1 MDKVVGGAEAEM
13 EMRVAEIQKLGEN
26 IIKDPFISR
35 WVKVVENISNNL
47 DSGNELEIIAVLSY
61 CKFMCISAEYCQ
73 AHFPN
78 LLKILNKPKI
88 DSVIKNNIII
98 AIGDLLHR
106 FPNIVEPYSRFLYQ
120 NLHDGDVRVRKTTLT
135 VLTHLALNDMIKV
148 KGDICD
154 IAALFQDKDP
164 EIESLVRQFFS

>member
-1 MDKVVGGAEAEM
+1 
-13 EMRVAEIQKLGEN
+13 
-26 IIKDPFISR
+26 
-35 WVKVVENISNNL
+35 
-47 DSGNELEIIAVLSY
+47 
-61 CKFMCISAEYCQ
+61 MCISADYCQ
-73 AHFPN
+73 AQFPS

-106 FPNIVEPYSRFLYQ
+106 FPNIVEPYSRYLYQ
-120 NLHDGDVRVRKTTLT
+120 NLHDKDTRVRKTTLT

-154 IAALFQDKDP
+154 IAMLFQDEDS
-164 EIESLVRQFFS
+164 EIESLVKQFFSEVNRKDPRYLFSIIPEALTRFSEQAKMMVSEGNITNDKTFTVFLENVLPLMEKDKYS